1 MKCQILY
8 QKLIRTMAINVTIGG
23 DFCVLPPHTSDNL
36 ITGEVEA
43 LFRSSDL
50 NIVNLECP
58 VADTSNNGKIL
69 KVGPHLA
76 TDTNV
81 FSHLKKLNVQVVSL
95 ANNHILDYGEEGL
108 AATINSCRKENIT
121 TTGAGKNLTEASIP
135 ATIQVKGYKIAIV
148 NFCENEWSI
157 ATNDSGGANPLD
169 IINNLKQIKRARES
183 ADFVIV
189 INHGG
194 HEIYNLPSPR
204 IVKENRFF
212 AENGADAVIGHHPHC
227 VSGYE
232 IHNNVPIFYSLG
244 NMLFTKNTP
253 YPGWNNG
260 LVVRLK
266 LEKDKPVDFELH
278 PVVQSNNNFHLSLL
292 EGESKN
298 EVIGDI
304 EKYSQII
311 SDENKLLQHWNLFVE
326 SKSQS
331 INMFS
336 PLAVLPW
343 KFPKV
348 FNLLGFNRF
357 LLKKSNL
364 AIILN
369 QIRCE
374 AHRDLIIKLI
384 QNKLKS

>member
-1 MKCQILY
+1 
-8 QKLIRTMAINVTIGG
+8 MAINVTIGG
-23 DFCVLPPHTSDNL
+23 DFCIIPPHTSDNL
-36 ITGEVEA
+36 ITDEVEA

-58 VADTSNNGKIL
+58 VIDFNNNNSKIL
-69 KVGPHLA
+69 KTGPHLA
-76 TDTNV
+76 TDINII
-81 FSHLKKLNVQVVSL
+81 SHLKKLNVKVVTL
-95 ANNHILDYGEEGL
+95 ANNHILDFGEKGL
-108 AATINSCRKENIT
+108 ATTLNSCRKENIKT
-121 TTGAGKNLTEASIP
+121 AGAGEDLTEASKP
-135 ATIQVKGYKIAIV
+135 AVMQVNGYKIAIV

-157 ATNDSGGANPLD
+157 ATSNRGGANPLD

-183 ADFVIV
+183 ADFVLV

-204 IVKENRFF
+204 MVKENRFF

-227 VSGYE
+227 ISGYE
-232 IHNNVPIFYSLG
+232 VHNNVPIFYSLG

-253 YPGWNNG
+253 YPGWNKG
-260 LVVRLK
+260 LVVQLK
-266 LEKDKPVDFELH
+266 LEKNKPAEFELH
-278 PVVQSNNNFHLSLL
+278 PVIQSNNNFHLSLQQ
-292 EGESKN
+292 GEDKN
-298 EVIGDI
+298 KIIGEI
-304 EKYSQII
+304 ENYSQII
-311 SDENKLLQHWNLFVE
+311 SDENKLLNQWNLFVE
-326 SKSQS
+326 SKSQT

-357 LLKKSNL
+357 LLKKRNL

-374 AHRDLIIKLI
+374 AHRDTITTLI